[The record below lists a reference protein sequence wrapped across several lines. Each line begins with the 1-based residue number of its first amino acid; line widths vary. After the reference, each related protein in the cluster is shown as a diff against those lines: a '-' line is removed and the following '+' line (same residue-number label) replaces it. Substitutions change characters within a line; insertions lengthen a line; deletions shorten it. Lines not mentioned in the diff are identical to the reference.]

1 MTEFEVKWT
10 DEGGFA
16 KLVKASSPEEAY
28 EKFIQ
33 SEGFKDEDVM
43 VCYGFFNKQ
52 VFSQH
57 RYATDESTEQEQSEI
72 VREVQKIPSISL
84 YDKTLIAKKV
94 FETLDFS
101 ELDEVVNFLDSNNS
115 LTEVV
120 EDFIHKQKEQFED
133 ALLLKVGNIYASD
146 VYDENRKTVL
156 NKLMALA
163 ANRVLKKYGSN
174 EVTKTEKMDISKK
187 DSWKEIK
194 KRP

>member
-1 MTEFEVKWT
+1 
-10 DEGGFA
+10 
-16 KLVKASSPEEAY
+16 
-28 EKFIQ
+28 
-33 SEGFKDEDVM
+33 
-43 VCYGFFNKQ
+43 

-146 VYDENRKTVL
+146 AYEENRKSVL

-163 ANRVLKKYGSN
+163 VNRVLKKYGSN

-194 KRP
+194 KRL